1 DRRRVDP
8 GRARRLYDRAARG
21 EWLRGGRRGNG
32 GEGGRSLPAAAGGRI
47 RMTSVEIPVSIA
59 AALPNLTVLDITNDV
74 RREVASTGGS
84 GIAFVSPNGD
94 PSVIRV
100 QERETG
106 FFSDLEGL
114 LERLVPL
121 EAGER
126 ERLVS
131 LLLGPRTEQIPFTDG
146 SLCLG
151 QWQRILLVGFDSHCS
166 DEWML
171 TIVA

>member
-1 DRRRVDP
+1 V
-8 GRARRLYDRAARG
+8 
-21 EWLRGGRRGNG
+21 
-32 GEGGRSLPAAAGGRI
+32 
-47 RMTSVEIPVSIA
+47 TSVEIPVSIA

-94 PSVIRV
+94 PSLIRV
-100 QERETG
+100 QERESG

-121 EAGER
+121 EAEER
-126 ERLVS
+126 ARLVS
-131 LLLGPRTEQIPFTDG
+131 MLLGPRTEQIPFSDG

-151 QWQRILLVGFDSHCS
+151 RYQRIFLVAFEDRCS
-166 DEWML
+166 NEWML
-171 TIVA
+171 TVVA

>member
-1 DRRRVDP
+1 
-8 GRARRLYDRAARG
+8 
-21 EWLRGGRRGNG
+21 
-32 GEGGRSLPAAAGGRI
+32 
-47 RMTSVEIPVSIA
+47 MTSLEIPVSIA
-59 AALPNLTVLDITNDV
+59 VALPNLTVLDITNDV

-84 GIAFVSPNGD
+84 GIAYVSPNGD

-106 FFSDLEGL
+106 FFSDLECL

-121 EAGER
+121 EAGDR

-131 LLLGPRTEQIPFTDG
+131 LLLGPRTEQIPFLEG

-151 QWQRILLVGFDSHCS
+151 QWQRILLVGFESRCS

-171 TIVA
+171 TLVA

>member
-1 DRRRVDP
+1 
-8 GRARRLYDRAARG
+8 
-21 EWLRGGRRGNG
+21 
-32 GEGGRSLPAAAGGRI
+32 
-47 RMTSVEIPVSIA
+47 MTSVQIPVSIA
-59 AALPNLTVLDITNDV
+59 AALPNLTVIDITNDV
-74 RREVASTGGS
+74 KREVETAGGS
-84 GIAFVSPNGD
+84 GIAYVSPNGD

-114 LERLVPL
+114 LERLVPV
-121 EAGER
+121 EAYER

-151 QWQRILLVGFDSHCS
+151 QWQRILLVAFDTRCS

-171 TIVA
+171 TLVA

>member
-1 DRRRVDP
+1 
-8 GRARRLYDRAARG
+8 
-21 EWLRGGRRGNG
+21 
-32 GEGGRSLPAAAGGRI
+32 
-47 RMTSVEIPVSIA
+47 MTSVEIPVSIA

-94 PSVIRV
+94 PSLIRV

-106 FFSDLEGL
+106 FFSDLEDL

-121 EAGER
+121 EAEER
-126 ERLVS
+126 SRLVS
-131 LLLGPRTEQIPFTDG
+131 MLLGPRTEQIPFSEG

-151 QWQRILLVGFDSHCS
+151 QYQRIFLVGFEDRCN

>member
-1 DRRRVDP
+1 V
-8 GRARRLYDRAARG
+8 
-21 EWLRGGRRGNG
+21 
-32 GEGGRSLPAAAGGRI
+32 
-47 RMTSVEIPVSIA
+47 TSVEIPLSIA

-74 RREVASTGGS
+74 QREVATMGGS

-94 PSVIRV
+94 PSLIRV

-106 FFSDLEGL
+106 FFSDLESL

-121 EAGER
+121 EMGDR

-131 LLLGPRTEQIPFTDG
+131 MLLGPRTEQIPFSDG

-151 QWQRILLVGFDSHCS
+151 QYQRIFLVAFEDRCN
-166 DEWML
+166 DEWMITVL
-171 TIVA
+171 GSVHHELS